1 MTFGHCFFLC
11 VEKVIQLSDVTIM
24 RGSKYLLENASASI
38 FPGQKV
44 GIIGRNGCGKSTL
57 FAAIKGEIAPELGSL
72 TVPRNFRIS
81 AVSQQ
86 TPSLDISALDYVKQG
101 DKDLTELLA
110 QKEKAYA
117 ENNGEKIALIEDKL
131 GIAGAWTIDS
141 RAKILLHGL
150 GFAEDEMQ
158 KAVKEYS
165 GGWRMRLNL
174 AQALIYKSDV
184 LLLDEPTNH
193 LDLDTII
200 FLENYLKSF
209 EGTILCISHDRDF
222 LDTFCSHILHF
233 ESNHLVM
240 YTGNYSDYER
250 LRAERIKNEKAN
262 RRREEASLAHM
273 QDFVERFRYKAS
285 KAKQAQSMLKAI
297 DRLKLTAVT
306 QEESPYHIKF
316 ADPERTVDIIADLK
330 ELDCGYSENDIIL
343 KKVNL
348 MLIAGDRIGLLGRNG
363 QGKSTL
369 IKTLCSV
376 LKPVHGTVTLGKGI
390 KIGYFAQHELDQ
402 LSGQMSALDHLRAI
416 DHNAKEKDLRTFL
429 GSFSFSGDKATQ
441 KVEDMSGGEQARLAL
456 AIVAYQKPNLLL
468 LDEPT
473 NHLDLDMRE
482 ALSLALSTYK
492 GALILVSHDRHLL
505 EAIADKLWLIDD
517 GNVSEFNGDLNDY
530 QEFLN
535 KKNREYKEKLNEK
548 TQNQP
553 KQNLFSEKAKAQT
566 YKTKEQ
572 KKLEAQKRQ
581 SLRPLK
587 LEIEKLEKQMEK
599 IKKSLADIDTTLSD
613 LELYSKE
620 PEKVEILSIE
630 RAKLSDEL
638 DKCEITWI
646 EKQDELELAMK
657 E

>member
-1 MTFGHCFFLC
+1 
-11 VEKVIQLSDVTIM
+11 M
-24 RGSKYLLENASASI
+24 RGSKYLLEKASASI

-72 TVPRNFRIS
+72 TVPRNFKIS

-131 GIAGAWTIDS
+131 GIAGVWTIDS

-158 KAVKEYS
+158 KAVKEFS

-505 EAIADKLWLIDD
+505 EAIADKLWLIND

-638 DKCEITWI
+638 DECEIAWI
-646 EKQDELELAMK
+646 EKQDELEQAMK

>member
-1 MTFGHCFFLC
+1 MVTVFLC

-57 FAAIKGEIAPELGSL
+57 FAAIKGKIAPELGSL
-72 TVPRNFRIS
+72 TVPRNFKIS

-158 KAVKEYS
+158 KAVKEFS

-505 EAIADKLWLIDD
+505 EAIADKLWLIDN

-548 TQNQP
+548 TQKQP
-553 KQNLFSEKAKAQT
+553 NQNLVSEKAKAQT

-638 DKCEITWI
+638 DECEIAWI
-646 EKQDELELAMK
+646 EKQDELEQAMK

>member
-1 MTFGHCFFLC
+1 MVTVFLC

-72 TVPRNFRIS
+72 TVPRNFKIS

-158 KAVKEYS
+158 KAVKEFS

-233 ESNHLVM
+233 ESNRLVM

-505 EAIADKLWLIDD
+505 EAIADKLWLIDN

-548 TQNQP
+548 TQKQP
-553 KQNLFSEKAKAQT
+553 NQNLVSEKAKAQT

-638 DKCEITWI
+638 DECEIAWI
-646 EKQDELELAMK
+646 EKQDELEQAMK

>member
-1 MTFGHCFFLC
+1 
-11 VEKVIQLSDVTIM
+11 M

-72 TVPRNFRIS
+72 TVPRNFKIS

-131 GIAGAWTIDS
+131 GIAGVWTIDS

-158 KAVKEYS
+158 KAVKEFS

-222 LDTFCSHILHF
+222 LDTFCAHILHF

-548 TQNQP
+548 TQKQP
-553 KQNLFSEKAKAQT
+553 NQNLVSEKAKAQA

-638 DKCEITWI
+638 DECEIAWI
-646 EKQDELELAMK
+646 EKQDELEQAMK

>member
-1 MTFGHCFFLC
+1 
-11 VEKVIQLSDVTIM
+11 M

-57 FAAIKGEIAPELGSL
+57 FAAIKGEIAPELGAL

>member
-1 MTFGHCFFLC
+1 
-11 VEKVIQLSDVTIM
+11 M

-38 FPGQKV
+38 FHGQKV

-72 TVPRNFRIS
+72 TVPRNFKIS

-101 DKDLTELLA
+101 DKALTELLA

-131 GIAGAWTIDS
+131 GIADVWTIDS

-158 KAVKEYS
+158 KAVKEFS

-456 AIVAYQKPNLLL
+456 AIVVYQKPNLLL

>member
-1 MTFGHCFFLC
+1 
-11 VEKVIQLSDVTIM
+11 M

-57 FAAIKGEIAPELGSL
+57 FAAIKGEIAPELGAL
-72 TVPRNFRIS
+72 TVPRNFKIS

-101 DKDLTELLA
+101 DKDLTELLT

-131 GIAGAWTIDS
+131 GIAGVWTIDS

-150 GFAEDEMQ
+150 GFSEDEMQ
-158 KAVKEYS
+158 KAVKEFS

-376 LKPVHGTVTLGKGI
+376 IKPVHGTATLGKGI

>member
-1 MTFGHCFFLC
+1 
-11 VEKVIQLSDVTIM
+11 M

-72 TVPRNFRIS
+72 TVPRNFKIS

-101 DKDLTELLA
+101 DKALTELLA

-131 GIAGAWTIDS
+131 GIAGVWTIDS

-150 GFAEDEMQ
+150 GFAEDEIQ
-158 KAVKEYS
+158 KAVKEFS

-638 DKCEITWI
+638 DECEIAWI
-646 EKQDELELAMK
+646 EKQDELEQAMK

>member
-1 MTFGHCFFLC
+1 
-11 VEKVIQLSDVTIM
+11 M

-72 TVPRNFRIS
+72 TVPRYFKIS

-131 GIAGAWTIDS
+131 GIAGVWTIDS

-158 KAVKEYS
+158 KAVKEFS

-273 QDFVERFRYKAS
+273 HDFVERFRYKAS

-548 TQNQP
+548 TQKQP
-553 KQNLFSEKAKAQT
+553 NQNLVSEKAKAQT

-638 DKCEITWI
+638 DKCEIAWI
-646 EKQDELELAMK
+646 EKQDELEQAMK

>member
-1 MTFGHCFFLC
+1 
-11 VEKVIQLSDVTIM
+11 M

-72 TVPRNFRIS
+72 TVPRNFKIS

-131 GIAGAWTIDS
+131 GIAGVWTIDS

-158 KAVKEYS
+158 KAVKEFS

-390 KIGYFAQHELDQ
+390 KIGYFAQHELDL

-548 TQNQP
+548 TQKQP
-553 KQNLFSEKAKAQT
+553 NQNLVSEKAKAQT

-638 DKCEITWI
+638 DECEIAWI
-646 EKQDELELAMK
+646 EKQDELEQAMK

>member
-1 MTFGHCFFLC
+1 
-11 VEKVIQLSDVTIM
+11 M

-376 LKPVHGTVTLGKGI
+376 LKTVHGTVTLGKGI

>member
-1 MTFGHCFFLC
+1 MVTVFLC

-72 TVPRNFRIS
+72 TVPRNFKIS

-131 GIAGAWTIDS
+131 GIAGVWTIDS

-158 KAVKEYS
+158 KAVKEFS

-517 GNVSEFNGDLNDY
+517 GKVSEFNGDLNDY

-548 TQNQP
+548 TQTRP
-553 KQNLFSEKAKAQT
+553 DQNLVSEKAKAQT

-587 LEIEKLEKQMEK
+587 LEIEKLEKKMDK

-638 DKCEITWI
+638 DECEITWI
-646 EKQDELELAMK
+646 EKQDELEKAMK

>member
-1 MTFGHCFFLC
+1 
-11 VEKVIQLSDVTIM
+11 M

-72 TVPRNFRIS
+72 TVPRNFKIS

-101 DKDLTELLA
+101 DKDLTELLT

-131 GIAGAWTIDS
+131 GIAGVWTIDS

-158 KAVKEYS
+158 KAVKEFS

-316 ADPERTVDIIADLK
+316 TDPERTVDIIADLK

>member
-1 MTFGHCFFLC
+1 
-11 VEKVIQLSDVTIM
+11 M

-158 KAVKEYS
+158 KAVKEFS

-456 AIVAYQKPNLLL
+456 AIFAYQKPNLLL

>member
-1 MTFGHCFFLC
+1 
-11 VEKVIQLSDVTIM
+11 M

-72 TVPRNFRIS
+72 TVPRNFKIS

-101 DKDLTELLA
+101 DKALTELLA

-131 GIAGAWTIDS
+131 GIAGVWTIDS

-158 KAVKEYS
+158 KAVKEFS

-505 EAIADKLWLIDD
+505 EAIADKLWLIYD

-548 TQNQP
+548 TQKQP
-553 KQNLFSEKAKAQT
+553 NQNLVSEKAKAQT

-581 SLRPLK
+581 RLRPLK

-638 DKCEITWI
+638 DECEIAWI
-646 EKQDELELAMK
+646 EKQDELEQAMK

>member
-1 MTFGHCFFLC
+1 
-11 VEKVIQLSDVTIM
+11 M
-24 RGSKYLLENASASI
+24 RGSKFLLENASATI

-72 TVPRNFRIS
+72 TVPRNFKIS

-131 GIAGAWTIDS
+131 GIAGVWTIDS

-158 KAVKEYS
+158 KAVKEFS

-548 TQNQP
+548 TQKQP
-553 KQNLFSEKAKAQT
+553 NQNLVSEKAKAQT

-620 PEKVEILSIE
+620 PENVEILSIE

-638 DKCEITWI
+638 DECEIAWI
-646 EKQDELELAMK
+646 EKQDELEQAMK

>member
-1 MTFGHCFFLC
+1 
-11 VEKVIQLSDVTIM
+11 M

-72 TVPRNFRIS
+72 TVPRNFKIS

-101 DKDLTELLA
+101 DKALTELLA

-131 GIAGAWTIDS
+131 GIAGVWTIDS

-158 KAVKEYS
+158 KAVKEFS

-505 EAIADKLWLIDD
+505 EAIADKLWLIYD

-548 TQNQP
+548 TQKQP
-553 KQNLFSEKAKAQT
+553 NQNLVSEKAKAQT

-638 DKCEITWI
+638 DECEIAWI
-646 EKQDELELAMK
+646 EKQDELEQAMK

>member
-1 MTFGHCFFLC
+1 
-11 VEKVIQLSDVTIM
+11 M

-72 TVPRNFRIS
+72 TVPRNFKIS

-158 KAVKEYS
+158 KAVKEFS

-316 ADPERTVDIIADLK
+316 TDPERTVDIIADLK

-548 TQNQP
+548 TQKQP
-553 KQNLFSEKAKAQT
+553 NQNLVSEKAKAQT
-566 YKTKEQ
+566 YKSKEQ

-638 DKCEITWI
+638 DECEIAWI
-646 EKQDELELAMK
+646 EKQDELEQAMK

>member
-1 MTFGHCFFLC
+1 
-11 VEKVIQLSDVTIM
+11 M

-72 TVPRNFRIS
+72 TVPRNFKIS

-131 GIAGAWTIDS
+131 GIAGVWTIDS

-158 KAVKEYS
+158 KAVKEFS

-505 EAIADKLWLIDD
+505 EAIADKLWLIDN

-548 TQNQP
+548 TQKQP
-553 KQNLFSEKAKAQT
+553 NQNLVSEKAKAQT

-638 DKCEITWI
+638 DECEIAWI
-646 EKQDELELAMK
+646 EKQDELEQAMK

>member
-1 MTFGHCFFLC
+1 
-11 VEKVIQLSDVTIM
+11 M

-72 TVPRNFRIS
+72 TVPRNFKIS

-101 DKDLTELLA
+101 DKDLTELLV

-131 GIAGAWTIDS
+131 GIAGVWTIDS

-158 KAVKEYS
+158 KAVKEFS

-548 TQNQP
+548 IQKQP
-553 KQNLFSEKAKAQT
+553 NQNLVSEKAKAQT

-638 DKCEITWI
+638 DECEIAWI
-646 EKQDELELAMK
+646 EKQDELEQAMK

>member
-1 MTFGHCFFLC
+1 
-11 VEKVIQLSDVTIM
+11 M

-72 TVPRNFRIS
+72 TVPRNFKIS

-101 DKDLTELLA
+101 DKALTELLA

-131 GIAGAWTIDS
+131 GIAGVWTIDS

-158 KAVKEYS
+158 KAVKEFS

-273 QDFVERFRYKAS
+273 QDFIERFRYKAS

-548 TQNQP
+548 TQKQP
-553 KQNLFSEKAKAQT
+553 NQNLVSEKAKAQT

-638 DKCEITWI
+638 DECEIAWI
-646 EKQDELELAMK
+646 EKQDELEQAMK

>member
-1 MTFGHCFFLC
+1 
-11 VEKVIQLSDVTIM
+11 M

-57 FAAIKGEIAPELGSL
+57 FAAIKGEISPELGSL
-72 TVPRNFRIS
+72 TVPRNFKIS

-101 DKDLTELLA
+101 DKALTELLA

-131 GIAGAWTIDS
+131 GIAGVWTIDS

-158 KAVKEYS
+158 KAVKEFS

-492 GALILVSHDRHLL
+492 GALMLVSHDRHLL

-638 DKCEITWI
+638 DKCEIAWI
-646 EKQDELELAMK
+646 EKQDELEQAMK

>member
-1 MTFGHCFFLC
+1 
-11 VEKVIQLSDVTIM
+11 M

-72 TVPRNFRIS
+72 TVPRNFKIS

-131 GIAGAWTIDS
+131 GIAGVWTIDS

-158 KAVKEYS
+158 KAVKEFS

-273 QDFVERFRYKAS
+273 HDFVERFRYKAS

-548 TQNQP
+548 TQKQP
-553 KQNLFSEKAKAQT
+553 NQNLVSEKAKAQT

-587 LEIEKLEKQMEK
+587 LEIEKLEKQMDK

-638 DKCEITWI
+638 DECEITWI
-646 EKQDELELAMK
+646 EKQDELEKAMK

>member
-1 MTFGHCFFLC
+1 
-11 VEKVIQLSDVTIM
+11 M

-150 GFAEDEMQ
+150 GFDEDEMQ

>member
-1 MTFGHCFFLC
+1 
-11 VEKVIQLSDVTIM
+11 M

-131 GIAGAWTIDS
+131 GIAGVWTIDS

-158 KAVKEYS
+158 KAVKEFS

-285 KAKQAQSMLKAI
+285 KTKQAQSMLKAI

-505 EAIADKLWLIDD
+505 EAIADKLWLIDN

-548 TQNQP
+548 TQKQP
-553 KQNLFSEKAKAQT
+553 NQNLVSEKAKAQT

-638 DKCEITWI
+638 DECEIAWI
-646 EKQDELELAMK
+646 EKQDELEQAMK

>member
-1 MTFGHCFFLC
+1 
-11 VEKVIQLSDVTIM
+11 M

-158 KAVKEYS
+158 KAVKEFS

-209 EGTILCISHDRDF
+209 ECTILCISHDRDF

>member
-1 MTFGHCFFLC
+1 
-11 VEKVIQLSDVTIM
+11 M

-72 TVPRNFRIS
+72 TVPRNFKIS

-131 GIAGAWTIDS
+131 GIAGVWTIDS

-158 KAVKEYS
+158 KAVKEFS

-517 GNVSEFNGDLNDY
+517 GKVSEFNGDLNDY

-553 KQNLFSEKAKAQT
+553 KQNLVSEKAKAQT

-587 LEIEKLEKQMEK
+587 LEIEKLEKKMDK

-638 DKCEITWI
+638 DECEITWI
-646 EKQDELELAMK
+646 EKQDELEKAMK

>member
-1 MTFGHCFFLC
+1 
-11 VEKVIQLSDVTIM
+11 M

-57 FAAIKGEIAPELGSL
+57 FAAIKGEIAPDLGSL
-72 TVPRNFRIS
+72 TVPRNFKIS

-131 GIAGAWTIDS
+131 GIAGVWTIDS

-158 KAVKEYS
+158 KAVKEFS

-390 KIGYFAQHELDQ
+390 RIGYFAQHELDQ

-638 DKCEITWI
+638 DECEIAWI
-646 EKQDELELAMK
+646 EKQDELEQAMK

>member
-1 MTFGHCFFLC
+1 
-11 VEKVIQLSDVTIM
+11 M

-72 TVPRNFRIS
+72 TVPRNFKIS

-131 GIAGAWTIDS
+131 GIAGVWTIDS

-158 KAVKEYS
+158 KAVKEFS

-587 LEIEKLEKQMEK
+587 LEIENLEKQMEK

-638 DKCEITWI
+638 DECEIAWI
-646 EKQDELELAMK
+646 EKQDELEQAMK

>member
-1 MTFGHCFFLC
+1 
-11 VEKVIQLSDVTIM
+11 M

-131 GIAGAWTIDS
+131 GIAGVWTIDS

-158 KAVKEYS
+158 KAVKEFS

>member
-1 MTFGHCFFLC
+1 MVTVFLC

-72 TVPRNFRIS
+72 TVPRNFKIS

-158 KAVKEYS
+158 KAVKEFS

-505 EAIADKLWLIDD
+505 EAIADKLWLIDN

-548 TQNQP
+548 TQKQP
-553 KQNLFSEKAKAQT
+553 NQNLVSEKAKAQT

-572 KKLEAQKRQ
+572 KKIEAQKRQ

-638 DKCEITWI
+638 DECEIAWI
-646 EKQDELELAMK
+646 EKQDELEQAMK

>member
-1 MTFGHCFFLC
+1 
-11 VEKVIQLSDVTIM
+11 M

-72 TVPRNFRIS
+72 TVPRNFKIS

-131 GIAGAWTIDS
+131 GIAGVWTIDS

-158 KAVKEYS
+158 KAVKEFS

-174 AQALIYKSDV
+174 AQALIYKSAV

-553 KQNLFSEKAKAQT
+553 KQNLLSEKAKAQT

-638 DKCEITWI
+638 DECEIAWI
-646 EKQDELELAMK
+646 EKQDELEQAMK

>member
-1 MTFGHCFFLC
+1 
-11 VEKVIQLSDVTIM
+11 M

-72 TVPRNFRIS
+72 TVPRNFKIS

-101 DKDLTELLA
+101 DKDLTELLT

-131 GIAGAWTIDS
+131 GIAGVWTIDS

-158 KAVKEYS
+158 KAVKEFS

>member
-1 MTFGHCFFLC
+1 
-11 VEKVIQLSDVTIM
+11 M

-72 TVPRNFRIS
+72 TVPRNFKIS

-131 GIAGAWTIDS
+131 GIAGVWTIDS

-158 KAVKEYS
+158 KAVKEFS

-548 TQNQP
+548 TQTHP
-553 KQNLFSEKAKAQT
+553 DQNLVTEKAKAQT

-587 LEIEKLEKQMEK
+587 LEIEKLEKKMDK

-638 DKCEITWI
+638 DECEITWI
-646 EKQDELELAMK
+646 EKQDELEKAMK

>member
-1 MTFGHCFFLC
+1 
-11 VEKVIQLSDVTIM
+11 M

-72 TVPRNFRIS
+72 TVPRNFKIS

-131 GIAGAWTIDS
+131 GIAGVWTIDS

-158 KAVKEYS
+158 KAVKEFS

-250 LRAERIKNEKAN
+250 LRAERIKNEKSN

-517 GNVSEFNGDLNDY
+517 GKVSEFNGDLNDY

-548 TQNQP
+548 TQTRP
-553 KQNLFSEKAKAQT
+553 DQNLVSEKAKAQT

-587 LEIEKLEKQMEK
+587 LEIEKLEKKMDK

-638 DKCEITWI
+638 DECEITWI
-646 EKQDELELAMK
+646 EKQDELEKAMK

>member
-1 MTFGHCFFLC
+1 
-11 VEKVIQLSDVTIM
+11 M

-57 FAAIKGEIAPELGSL
+57 FAAIKGEIAPELGAL
-72 TVPRNFRIS
+72 TVPRNFKIS

-101 DKDLTELLA
+101 DKDLTELLT

-131 GIAGAWTIDS
+131 GIAGVWTIDS

-158 KAVKEYS
+158 KAVKEFS

-376 LKPVHGTVTLGKGI
+376 IKPVHGTATLGKGI

-530 QEFLN
+530 QKFLN

>member
-1 MTFGHCFFLC
+1 
-11 VEKVIQLSDVTIM
+11 M

-72 TVPRNFRIS
+72 TVPRNFKIS

-101 DKDLTELLA
+101 DKALTELLA

-131 GIAGAWTIDS
+131 GIAGVWTIDS

-158 KAVKEYS
+158 KAVKEFS

-638 DKCEITWI
+638 DECEIAWI
-646 EKQDELELAMK
+646 EKQDELEQAMK

>member
-1 MTFGHCFFLC
+1 
-11 VEKVIQLSDVTIM
+11 M

-72 TVPRNFRIS
+72 TVPRNFKIS

-158 KAVKEYS
+158 KAVKEFS

-250 LRAERIKNEKAN
+250 LRAERIKNEKSN

-517 GNVSEFNGDLNDY
+517 GKVSEFNGDLNDY

-535 KKNREYKEKLNEK
+535 KKNREYKKKLNEK

-638 DKCEITWI
+638 DECEITWI
-646 EKQDELELAMK
+646 EKQDELEQAMK